1 MPEPV
6 WLPRFDPSNEESR
19 ILHWLVRE
27 GERVL
32 AGDPLCEVETDKV
45 NMEIESPA
53 DGLMGP
59 RRYPDDT
66 VVPASTAIAW
76 ILKEEEQE
84 QPLPPWPQGD
94 GAPGAGSPRATTVT
108 HASDNGPPARA
119 SADSGPLRTGR
130 VRATPAARHLA
141 RVHRVEL
148 ARLQG
153 SGPRGRIQ
161 AADVRRSTVPSQP
174 AAAVCLEM
182 LVDQTE
188 MNGLLQMW
196 PVETAAAAPGA
207 LLLRAC
213 VLALG
218 SHPKLNAV
226 YRDGRFVSQDSV
238 SPGLVLPLDSGQG
251 EAVLHGADGL
261 DMHSLLQRR
270 EDLLRRA
277 RDGALAAMERS
288 GETIRICDMREAGI
302 QRVVPRHCFP
312 SAASLGVGGNAGQ
325 LSPCGMVEGQGRSV
339 IVLSLVLAG
348 GTGAPSES
356 DGARFLNELCYWLE
370 RPLGLLLE
378 GGTDAHRDRM

>member
-27 GERVL
+27 GESVL

-45 NMEIESPA
+45 NMEIEAPS

-76 ILKEEEQE
+76 ILEEGEQE

-94 GAPGAGSPRATTVT
+94 DAQGAGSPRATTVP
-108 HASDNGPPARA
+108 HAIDNGPVASEPA
-119 SADSGPLRTGR
+119 DGGPVRTAR

-161 AADVRRSTVPSQP
+161 AADVRRASVPSQP
-174 AAAVCLEM
+174 AAAACLEM
-182 LVDQTE
+182 IVDQKE
-188 MNGLLQMW
+188 MDGLLQMW
-196 PVETAAAAPGA
+196 PAETVDAAPGA

-218 SHPKLNAV
+218 RHPKLNAV
-226 YRDGRFVSQDSV
+226 YRDGRFVPQDGV
-238 SPGLVLPLDSGQG
+238 SPGLVLPLDDGQG
-251 EAVLHGADGL
+251 EAVFHGAEGL
-261 DMHSLLQRR
+261 DVQSLLQRR
-270 EDLLRRA
+270 EDLLGRA
-277 RDGALAAMERS
+277 RSGTLAAMERS
-288 GETIRICDMREAGI
+288 GETIRICDLREAGI
-302 QRVVPRHCFP
+302 QRVVPQHCFP
-312 SAASLGVGGNAGQ
+312 SVASLGVGGNAGR
-325 LSPCGMVEGQGRSV
+325 LSPCGMAGGQGSSI
-339 IVLSLVLAG
+339 IVLSLVLAAG
-348 GTGAPSES
+348 PGAPSES
-356 DGARFLNELCYWLE
+356 DGARFLNELCHWLE

-378 GGTDAHRDRM
+378 GGTDAHRDRV